1 MTRQDARDFLKIAH
15 ELDIR
20 PMVTLFPL
28 AEANQALFAVKNE
41 SGLGSAVIV
50 P

>member
-1 MTRQDARDFLKIAH
+1 MTRQDARNFLKLAY
-15 ELDIR
+15 ELNIR
-20 PMVTLFPL
+20 PMVTVFPL
-28 AEANQALFAVKNE
+28 AEANQALLAVKKE